1 MNTSDPCLELCKK
14 VEITAPVPAAQAMG
28 GGRQPDAVWQYAKA
42 NPDKSM
48 TNKPYVDIFQGSA
61 HSDNATKF
69 KLWLAFDC
77 PKFMRTKAHEWQTLV
92 ASLTDKNVQQ
102 RKEED
107 KATWRS
113 CRRVAQQR
121 GGGGGG
127 VGSGST
133 GDKAKG
139 SHMPSALVKAGAFG
153 SSISASGLSAAKL
166 QLQAQ
171 GLKFMDK
178 FVDSITDA
186 ELEALKALHLRWIT
200 GKGLPLSACDG
211 ELFNEFLEALR
222 PACRNKL
229 LNYDK
234 IRHDSLLKKAFTEL
248 VAAVKEVRDKV
259 GIFAVQLDGWTDVN
273 GEYLINCITTVNN
286 YAFYEEQETLQGEKC
301 DTAFMLKTCEKLL
314 KDPRCAGFTADN
326 CSGMQDLKKEFLVM
340 AAKLKHVVF
349 YVNCMW
355 HGADSIGAALLG
367 LGSAA
372 EREKGFVLEVIR
384 HKGTAQQKIMWTLD
398 MAKKSSLPN
407 KVKGIVKAVRQ
418 RSRLRGFFRKLQ
430 LNTDAAEKAEW
441 RAQCVAA
448 AESDEPMPPVRA

>member
-1 MNTSDPCLELCKK
+1 
-14 VEITAPVPAAQAMG
+14 MG
-28 GGRQPDAVWQYAKA
+28 GGRQPDAVWRYAKA

-48 TNKPYVDIFQGSA
+48 PSKPYVDIFQGRA

-77 PKFMRTKAHEWQTLV
+77 PEFVRTKAREWQTLV
-92 ASLTDKNVQQ
+92 ASLTEKNVQQ

-107 KATWRS
+107 KAKWRS
-113 CRRVAQQR
+113 CRRVAQQC
-121 GGGGGG
+121 GGGGP
-127 VGSGST
+127 GSN
-133 GDKAKG
+133 GDNAKS

-153 SSISASGLSAAKL
+153 SSIASSGLSAAKL
-166 QLQAQ
+166 QLKAQ
-171 GLKFMDK
+171 GVQFMDK

-186 ELEALKALHLRWIT
+186 ELEALKALQLRWIT

-211 ELFNEFLEALR
+211 ELFDEFIEALR
-222 PACRNKL
+222 PACKNKL

-234 IRHDSLLKKAFTEL
+234 IRHGSLLKKAFTEL

-372 EREKGFVLEVIR
+372 EREKGFVLEDIR
-384 HKGTAQQKIMWTLD
+384 HKGTVAQKINWTLD
-398 MAKKSSLPN
+398 MVKKSSLPN

-418 RSRLRGFFRKLQ
+418 RHRLHGFFRKLQ
-430 LNTDAAEKAEW
+430 KSTDAAKKAEW
-441 RAQCVAA
+441 RAQCVEA
-448 AESDEPMPPVRA
+448 AENDEPMPPVRA